1 MAVGRVIAA
10 IAAGAAGLPHG
21 NAVEAVATVGGRIAC
36 DRGAAI
42 AAIGRRGDR
51 GCEAGVDGVRAGRAG
66 PDAAVAA
73 VAEEPGVAAVAAG
86 AAETAVDPGHTDPAG
101 PAVAAEAEEPAGGAA
116 GAAVRSGPAVPAVAT
131 VAEEPG
137 RPAGPAGLSGCA
149 GPAVAAVAEQQPT
162 VAAGLPGARRPVGTV
177 ADQWAPQQRLGGG
190 VDRGQHVRP
199 GVGGLGA
206 GIRSRVHGQGPHHL
220 GVKSGRLR
228 AGGLIGLGMRGKQR
242 GNRRR
247 HLVGGRRHDSGGLG
261 RGRRIGRVDRRSDAG
276 QLTGRRRDHLRLCDH
291 KGHGNLPST
300 RDSWTPRHNTP
311 TPSPRFNQR
320 AYRHHRWRI

>member
-1 MAVGRVIAA
+1 MTAA
-10 IAAGAAGLPHG
+10 P
-21 NAVEAVATVGGRIAC
+21 
-36 DRGAAI
+36 
-42 AAIGRRGDR
+42 
-51 GCEAGVDGVRAGRAG
+51 
-66 PDAAVAA
+66 AAVA
-73 VAEEPGVAAVAAG
+73 VRRNGQ
-86 AAETAVDPGHTDPAG
+86 
-101 PAVAAEAEEPAGGAA
+101 
-116 GAAVRSGPAVPAVAT
+116 AAVRSGPAVPAVAT

-220 GVKSGRLR
+220 GVKGGRLR